1 MPSTPATIQLSLVSH
16 TNVGKTTLA
25 RTLLRRDIGEV
36 RDQAH
41 VTDLA
46 EAQRLIDTPQ
56 GDVLLLWDTPGF
68 GDSARLLKRLLKSE
82 NPLGWLL
89 TQIWDRIIDRPFY
102 SSQQAIRA
110 ARDQSDVILYL
121 VNAAEEPASA
131 GYVEIEMQILGWLDK
146 PVLLLL
152 NQTGSPR
159 APADESADE
168 AAWRT
173 HLASFACVRGALTL
187 DAFARCWTQEDE
199 LLQAVSEVLP
209 HAQRDAFAR
218 LRAAWRSRNLA
229 VFDASARV
237 LSAQLATTATDREAV
252 PPSSLK
258 DQAGRWLS
266 SLFIGNEHS
275 DPAAERAMQALAT
288 HLDNA
293 VRGATDQLIALH
305 DLSGH
310 AADEIHARIATQ
322 FNMSRPAD
330 VGKSGAI
337 GGLAS
342 GALGG
347 LTADLAAGGFTFGA
361 GALIGG
367 VLGALGASSAARAY
381 NLARGTESGSVGW
394 SAEFLTE
401 SLATALLRYLAVAHF
416 GRGRGDW
423 VAGEYPPHW
432 RSLVDEVTDA
442 HHDAL
447 DMVWK
452 RGAEGGARDELERE
466 LQPVVTGAMRELL
479 ARLYPDAADLWAK
492 TSH

>member
-36 RDQAH
+36 RDQPH

-68 GDSARLLKRLLKSE
+68 GDSARLLKRLRNSA

-89 TQIWDRIIDRPFY
+89 TQVWDRIVDRPFY

-121 VNAAEEPASA
+121 VSAAEDPASA
-131 GYVEIEMQILGWLDK
+131 GYVDIEMQILSWLDK
-146 PVLLLL
+146 PILLLL
-152 NQTGSPR
+152 NQTGPPR
-159 APADESADE
+159 EPAAEAADET
-168 AAWRT
+168 AWRA
-173 HLASFACVRGALTL
+173 HLASFSCVRGVLAL

-199 LLQAVSEVLP
+199 LLDAVGKVLP
-209 HAQRDAFAR
+209 QIQRDAFAR
-218 LRAAWRSRNLA
+218 LRAAWRARNLA
-229 VFDASARV
+229 VFDASARA
-237 LSAQLATTATDREAV
+237 LSAQLAVTATDRETL

-258 DQAGRWLS
+258 DQAGRWLT
-266 SLFIGNEHS
+266 SLFIGDERS
-275 DPAAERAMQALAT
+275 DPVAERAMQTLAT
-288 HLDNA
+288 HLDDA
-293 VRGATDQLIALH
+293 VRNATDRLIALH

-310 AADEIHARIATQ
+310 AADEIHARMATQ

-330 VGKSGAI
+330 VGKSGVI

-367 VLGALGASSAARAY
+367 VLGALGAGGAARAY
-381 NLARGTESGSVGW
+381 NLARGTDNGTVGW
-394 SAEFLTE
+394 SAEYLTE
-401 SLATALLRYLAVAHF
+401 CFKTALLRYLAVAHF

-423 VAGEYPPHW
+423 VAGENPPHW
-432 RSLVDEVTDA
+432 RSLVDEVIDA
-442 HHDAL
+442 HRHVL
-447 DMVWK
+447 DMAWQ
-452 RGAEGGARDELERE
+452 RAAAGATRDETERE
-466 LQPVVTGAMRELL
+466 LQPILTTAMRDLL
-479 ARLYPDAADLWAK
+479 SRLYPETADLWVTTTA
-492 TSH
+492 